1 MTTNRLRSFLRTC
14 VAISGFGTFFLFFAV
29 PLNAQS
35 SAFNFTYNGPLV
47 FPAGPGCSRSLQSIF
62 TGNEPVVTATTLG
75 ATVTMSMYD
84 PTGTLP
90 IQYAYTD
97 LIPAP
102 FTLTVGWF
110 VKDNLG
116 NSHTFQI
123 VGIKIVDNVAPTFDL
138 TNHPPTLSF
147 NSIAQ
152 VPPPVWPPFS
162 DNCGFAPV
170 PDTMYTQ
177 SGTVPPICSSGT
189 FMRTWKVTDLNNNTA
204 TFTQTIQIFRDT
216 LPPTV
221 SQFPQNGSAPCSQ
234 IPTAYPAWIAA
245 QMANF
250 TASDPSG
257 IKQYTNNAP
266 LPFPPG
272 CTAPVTVR
280 FRAIDNCNLSF
291 PVDVTF
297 TSFDNQPPVPVQ
309 DPRDSLG
316 YCSPTNSYLV
326 DLGKWIKN
334 HGYLQAYDSCS
345 AASYFTYSMKIGG
358 VVRDSAQVVAALQA
372 SFSGACGNQII
383 GNKLYNKV
391 RGKVLVEFLVKDA
404 CNNEA
409 SMGEALFGVI
419 DTVPPIIT
427 GIGLDEECG
436 GGNDQTFLQ
445 TWINAHGNA
454 TFTDEC
460 STVSWTDFS
469 WTTSNGQTGTGTFGT
484 GPYPTIQ
491 ANNCTW
497 WVDVTFRASDDCG
510 NVGFKK
516 LRFQIK
522 DTTKPAFPAQPT
534 MRVYCPDT
542 EPAIP
547 LPTVPATDNCDAIL
561 AYASTK
567 QTVPGSCSGNYNVVV
582 TFTATDD
589 CGNTSTGTQ
598 IYEIRDTVRP
608 IFTLVPV
615 GKTFRC
621 DTFALPAPAV
631 LGMGISA
638 DDPFGCSVILPNA
651 LTTSVASGKNP
662 DPALCGHYTYPIT
675 RTFTVRDDCGNTA
688 TATQVLNVVDNL
700 SPVLSGF
707 SDTTIACE
715 LPLVFLP
722 PTSVDACG
730 SPVTPPVKVSDVTSA
745 GPCPGSPIRTWVW
758 ESKDVCDNKGVFE
771 QMIFVRDTAHPVIL
785 TGVPPNI
792 SVECDAIPTAPLFS
806 NFTMDDNCD
815 ASPVLS
821 FLETELRD
829 PNTANCNHWTNYVI
843 RRQWTATDN
852 CGNARTYTQDIQV
865 QDNTGPLLTAVQPIM
880 LPADQGVCGATVVVP
895 SLLSVRDI
903 CTSLGSSLTLRDT
916 VALVNTSGLPN
927 NQVPVDTVVFQWSSP
942 NLPPTVP
949 VVGPATLIVTLQ
961 DADANDSTE
970 TLRILGEDN
979 SLLGFTRNIA
989 GQCSGQSSDTVSITA
1004 DQMNA
1009 WLTDGQL
1016 NIRLAAKG
1024 ITPVNNEVN
1033 AVCPSAFAY
1042 AQLSY
1047 GIASQQTPIALTYR
1061 LDANPA
1067 LAYPPSGS
1075 TFLTSGMHT
1084 IVYTATDCAGNTS
1097 SVSTTVSIQD
1107 LQPPTV
1113 TAPANQTYFVG
1124 QNNCESV
1131 VTLPFPGITDNCD
1144 VSGMLMKTSPLVS
1157 LDFASD
1163 PDAGFIPKDVTLN
1176 ITGLIP
1182 NAVGF
1187 GKLIIRHRGDNAQVG
1202 EFFKVFDENNNQV
1215 ATTSPSTTGDCNANF
1230 HESSFV
1236 VTAAL
1241 LNQWAANGVTSFKL
1255 VANDDAGTYT
1265 NFISPCGPQVA
1276 GPDGTSAVQAVLM
1289 YSYGMVDY
1297 EIQNAAGTPIQGGSL
1312 TGSQTTATLSAGN
1325 YKVKYTVADNSGV
1338 VGMAMYNL
1346 TVRDTVRPI
1355 AKCKDAFINT
1365 FPTGKKDT
1373 LTAAIINN
1381 GSTDNCSANLTYT
1394 LSRSEF
1400 SCLDIPQNPITIT
1413 LTVRDTSGN
1422 TSTCNALVQI
1432 NTAAPLPTFEPACD
1446 GGTLKLF
1453 ANPPVTPGGTN
1464 YTYMWTG
1471 PNGYTNNVDQNPV
1484 IPNATKLARDGTYT
1498 VKITGVPGCTAT
1510 GNVTVTLIAPP
1521 PKPNLMADST
1531 DLSYCVGN
1539 PILLST
1545 ASVGATYE
1553 WYEVLSPNPNPMLLG
1568 STTQPNFTINTPSIG
1583 QHQYFVRATGN
1594 GCTSQNSDSK
1604 FITMNPVPTA
1614 QVEAP
1619 LVIRCE
1625 GESLTLG
1632 AVTTPGSG
1640 VVYYW
1645 APLNVY
1651 SQFPLVTISLD
1662 SALHAGFYTLSVFQ
1676 GGCRSN
1682 PSVMEVRVKKKPA
1695 KPTLT
1700 TAKAQVCEG
1709 ANVLLISSISQAAEY
1724 RWKSPD
1730 QTKDTVTS
1738 GNSLNLVNITK
1749 AWEGSW
1755 RVTAFKDGCESQISD
1770 PLLIEVQ
1777 EYPDVTAPTL
1787 PTICQNDTLF
1797 LSATADKQIATWAW
1811 TGPGFS
1817 SFEQN
1822 PTRIPG
1828 VSGVYKVLGKTSFG
1842 CADSAFVT
1850 ALVSVPPQISASN
1863 DAFECL
1869 TGNQTIHLI
1878 SKISAGDGPFTFMW
1892 SGPNGYKS
1900 TDSIGLIPNATAI
1913 QTGAYNLVVKDK
1925 YGCPSAIA
1933 TTNVAGQNIPVTP
1946 NIETVPKDGKA
1957 CPGEMVVL
1965 QVTNASAYTGSVKY
1979 HWMGGAIGTTTTT
1992 VPEYKIFALN
2002 AQFAGDYTVIVEVD
2016 SCISLVS
2023 GTATITMNPKPTPPN
2038 ITSNSPVCSGETAVL
2053 TVLNPKSGQTYF
2065 WTGPKG
2071 YTSDQAT
2078 SLIPNADS
2086 MQHTGQYYCRT
2097 TSEEGCQSEQSEGVP
2112 LVVHPTPLVPF
2123 TLLTMPLCLGQPNT
2137 LRLRIDSVNATAGAT
2152 YQWFNAATNAS
2163 LGPPSTSPTFQTTNL
2178 ASVLQPGAN
2187 NFYVVAT
2194 RTNCPSGKSQQ
2205 VTVWAD
2211 TIPSSKAFAG
2221 PSFVACDT
2229 TPFLLNAVMP
2239 TVGSGT
2245 WTLFNGGTVQIVNPN
2260 SDSTLVR
2267 KAQPGGTYTFAW
2279 TISAGACKNY
2289 SQDTMVVKVNR
2300 KQTAVSPAIIT
2311 KCAVTEAQLSATQGD
2326 PILGFWSQDTSQYS
2340 ILNVRIADSSQTNTS
2355 VGPLTPGVS
2364 YFFYWNINVPGCPP
2378 SVSQTVLRSL
2388 SPKPFLG
2395 PNVTWCSPDATYL
2408 LQAPMLP
2415 SGQFGETGRW
2425 YSPETNLVFQNPTS
2439 LSSLVSGLKP
2449 GKNTIIWEIN
2459 GGQCGLDSRD
2469 TLIIDYGLAPVLT
2482 NDEITV
2488 PYGTKVTIDVL
2499 KNDLLPST
2507 FDAFIV
2513 AYPMGGKLDS
2523 ISDGLYTYQPNGS
2536 FSDKD
2541 VAFYRVCNFVCPL
2554 QTCATASI
2562 TFNVQKNVDC
2572 PPPTVITPNGDDLND
2587 AFVVGCQQGGDGPTN
2602 RTVTVFNQWG
2612 DEVFHKENYQND
2624 WKGTNSG
2631 GEDLPVGTYYVI
2643 VDFGDGSKPYAGF
2656 LMIQR

>member
-14 VAISGFGTFFLFFAV
+14 VAIAGFGTFSFFLAV
-29 PLNAQS
+29 PLNAQFT
-35 SAFNFTYNGPLV
+35 FNYTGPKV
-47 FPAGPGCSRSLQSIF
+47 FAAGPGCSRSLQSIF
-62 TGNEPVVTATTLG
+62 TGNMP
-75 ATVTMSMYD
+75 TVSSTGGPITMSMYD
-84 PTGTLP
+84 QSGSFPTT
-90 IQYAYTD
+90 YAYTD

-102 FTLTVGWF
+102 YTITVGWF
-110 VKDNLG
+110 VKDSSG
-116 NSHTFQI
+116 NSQTFLI
-123 VGIKIVDNVAPTFDL
+123 VGIQIVDNSPPTFDL

-162 DNCGFAPV
+162 DNCGFDPI
-170 PDTMYTQ
+170 PDTVYTQ

-189 FMRTWKVTDLNNNTA
+189 FLRIWKVTDLNNNTA

-257 IKQYTNNAP
+257 IHHYENNAP

-280 FRAIDNCNLSF
+280 FKVFDNCQLVF
-291 PVDVTF
+291 PVDATF
-297 TSFDNQPPVPVQ
+297 TSFDNQPPVVVQ
-309 DPRDSLG
+309 DPRDTVA
-316 YCSPTNSYLV
+316 YCSPTNAYLTEV
-326 DLGKWIKN
+326 GKWIKN

-345 AASYFTYSMKIGG
+345 AASYFTYRMKIGG
-358 VVRDSAQVVAALQA
+358 VERDSAQVVAALQA
-372 SFSGACGNQII
+372 SFSGACGSQII
-383 GNKLYNKV
+383 GNKQYDKV
-391 RGKVLVEFLVKDA
+391 RGKVLVEFLTKDA

-427 GIGLDEECG
+427 GIGLEEECG

-460 STVSWTDFS
+460 SVVSWTDFS
-469 WTTSNGQTGTGTFGT
+469 WTTSNGQTGTGTFGA
-484 GPYPTIQ
+484 GPYPMVQ

-497 WVDVTFRASDDCG
+497 WSDVTFRASDDCG
-510 NVGFKK
+510 NVGSKK

-522 DTTKPAFPAQPT
+522 DTTKPVLPSQPT
-534 MRVYCPDT
+534 IRVYCPDT
-542 EPAIP
+542 EPATP
-547 LPTVPATDNCDAIL
+547 LPTLPATDNCDAIL
-561 AYASTK
+561 AYAFSK

-582 TFTATDD
+582 TFTVTDD

-598 IYEIRDTVRP
+598 TYEIRDTVRP
-608 IFTLVPV
+608 IFTLVPAA
-615 GKTFRC
+615 KTFRC

-631 LGMGISA
+631 LGMGITA
-638 DDPFGCSVILPNA
+638 DDPFGCSVIPPNG
-651 LTTSVASGKNP
+651 LTTAIASGRNP

-700 SPVLSGF
+700 PPVLSGF
-707 SDTTIACE
+707 ADTTIACE
-715 LPLVFLP
+715 LPLLFP
-722 PTSVDACG
+722 APTSSDFCG
-730 SPVTPPVKVSDVTSA
+730 SPVTAPVKKSDVISA
-745 GPCPGSPIRTWVW
+745 GPCPNSPIRTWVW
-758 ESKDVCDNKGVFE
+758 ESQDVCGNKGLFE
-771 QMIFVRDTAHPVIL
+771 QMIMVLDTARPVIL
-785 TGVPPNI
+785 AGVPPNI
-792 SVECDAIPTAPLFS
+792 SVECDAIPAAPLFAT
-806 NFTMDDNCD
+806 FTMSDNCS
-815 ASPVLS
+815 ANTGLS
-821 FLETELRD
+821 FAETEIRNPSLNSCD
-829 PNTANCNHWTNYVI
+829 HWANYVV
-843 RRQWTATDN
+843 RRQWTVTDD
-852 CGNARTYTQDIQV
+852 CGNARTYTQNIQV
-865 QDNTGPLLTAVQPIM
+865 QDNTGPLMKAVPPII

-895 SLLSVRDI
+895 SLLAVQDI
-903 CTSLGSSLTLRDT
+903 CTSLGSSITLRDT
-916 VALVNTSGLPN
+916 AMLVNTSGLLN
-927 NQVPVDTVVFQWSSP
+927 NQVPVDTVVFQWASP

-979 SLLGFTRNIA
+979 SLLGFTDTIA
-989 GQCSGQSSDTVSITA
+989 GQCIGQSSVTVSITA

-1016 NIRLAAKG
+1016 NIRLAPKG

-1042 AQLSY
+1042 AELSY
-1047 GIASQQTPIALTYR
+1047 AIAVQQRPIALTYR
-1061 LDANPA
+1061 LDGGPSQ
-1067 LAYPPSGS
+1067 AYPPAGS
-1075 TFLTSGMHT
+1075 TFLTAGTHH
-1084 IVYTATDCAGNTS
+1084 IEYTATDCAGNTS
-1097 SVSTTVSIQD
+1097 SASTTVSIQD

-1113 TAPANQTYFVG
+1113 TVPANQTYFVG
-1124 QNNCESV
+1124 QNNCESL

-1144 VSGMLMKTSPLVS
+1144 VSGMLMKSSAIVP
-1157 LDFASD
+1157 LDFVSD

-1182 NAVGF
+1182 NAVGL
-1187 GKLIIRHRGDNAQVG
+1187 GKLIIRHRGDNAQLG
-1202 EFFKVFDENNNQV
+1202 EFFKILDEDNTQI
-1215 ATTSPSTTGDCNANF
+1215 ATTSPSTAGECNANF

-1265 NFISPCGPQVA
+1265 NFISPCGLQMA
-1276 GPDGTSAVQAVLM
+1276 GSDGTSAVQAVLM
-1289 YSYGMVDY
+1289 YSYGVVDY
-1297 EIQNAAGTPIQGGSL
+1297 EIQNAAGVPIQGGSL
-1312 TGSQTTATLSAGN
+1312 NGNQTTTTLPAGN
-1325 YKVKYTVADNSGV
+1325 YKVKYSVADNSGV
-1338 VGMAMYNL
+1338 IGSAMYNL

-1394 LSRSEF
+1394 LSRSVF

-1453 ANPPVTPGGTN
+1453 ANPPVTPGGAN

-1471 PNGYTNNVDQNPV
+1471 PTFYSSNDPNPV

-1521 PKPNLMADST
+1521 PKPNLVADST

-1553 WYEVLSPNPNPMLLG
+1553 WYEVVQPNPNPMLLG
-1568 STTQPNFTINTPSIG
+1568 STTQPNFTISTPSIG

-1619 LVIRCE
+1619 LVVRCE

-1640 VVYYW
+1640 VVYHW

-1651 SQFPLVTISLD
+1651 SQFPLVAPSLD

-1676 GGCRSN
+1676 GGCRST
-1682 PSVMEVRVKKKPA
+1682 PSVTEVRVKKKPA
-1695 KPTLT
+1695 KPNLT

-1730 QTKDTVTS
+1730 QTKDTVTN
-1738 GNSLNLVNITK
+1738 GNSLNLTNITK

-1755 RVTAFKDGCESQISD
+1755 RVSAFKDGCESQISD
-1770 PLLIEVQ
+1770 PLLIQVE
-1777 EYPDVTAPTL
+1777 EYPDVTTTAPQT
-1787 PTICQNDTLF
+1787 TICQNDTLK
-1797 LSATADKQIATWAW
+1797 LSATADKPIAVWSW
-1811 TGPGFS
+1811 TGPGPFS
-1817 SFEQN
+1817 SFQQN
-1822 PTRIPG
+1822 PKRFPG
-1828 VSGVYKVLGKTSFG
+1828 VTGTYKVIGKTSFG

-1863 DAFECL
+1863 DSLRCL
-1869 TGNQTIHLI
+1869 TGNQTVQLF
-1878 SKISAGDGPFTFMW
+1878 SKIHSGEGPFMFAW
-1892 SGPNGYKS
+1892 SGPVGYNS
-1900 TDSIGLIPNATAI
+1900 TDSIGLIPNATAA

-1925 YGCPSAIA
+1925 YGCPSAMA
-1933 TTNVAGQNIPVTP
+1933 TTNVTGQNIPKTP
-1946 NIETVPKDGKA
+1946 SIEAVPAAA

-1965 QVTNASAYTGSVKY
+1965 RVTNPGDYSGNVKY
-1979 HWMGGAIGTTTTT
+1979 HWSTPVSMETTT

-2002 AQFAGDYTVIVEVD
+2002 AQFAGNYTVIVEVD

-2023 GTATITMNPKPTPPN
+2023 ATATVVLKPKPTPPN
-2038 ITSNSPVCSGETAVL
+2038 ITATSPVCTGQTATL
-2053 TVLNPKSGQTYF
+2053 TVLNPKINQTYF
-2065 WTGPKG
+2065 WTGGPSG
-2071 YTSDQAT
+2071 YTSSLPT
-2078 SLIPNADS
+2078 SEIPNVDS
-2086 MQHTGQYYCRT
+2086 MQHAGFYYCRT
-2097 TSEEGCQSEQSEGVP
+2097 TLNGCTSEQSEGIELKVN
-2112 LVVHPTPLVPF
+2112 VTPKLPVAF
-2123 TLLTMPLCLGQPNT
+2123 STTSPLCIGQANT
-2137 LRLRIDSVNATAGAT
+2137 LKLEVSPDTTAWGVA
-2152 YQWFNAATNAS
+2152 YQWFNAALPLPLA
-2163 LGPPSTSPTFQTTNL
+2163 PPSALPTFQTSDL
-2178 ASVLQPGAN
+2178 PSVLKPGAN

-2194 RTNCPSGKSQQ
+2194 RNNCSSGPSQT
-2205 VTVWAD
+2205 VTIWAD
-2211 TIPSSKAFAG
+2211 TIPSSQAFAG
-2221 PSFVACDT
+2221 LDFVACDT
-2229 TPFLLNAVMP
+2229 TPFLLNAAMP
-2239 TVGSGT
+2239 TVGGGT
-2245 WTLFNGGTVQIVNPN
+2245 WNLAQGEPSLIIVNPN

-2267 KAQPGGTYTFAW
+2267 KAKPNGPNGAYIFSW

-2289 SQDTMVVKVNR
+2289 STDNVEVIVNP
-2300 KQTAVSPAIIT
+2300 KQKAVSIPLIT
-2311 KCAVTEAQLSATQGD
+2311 KCAVMEAELSATQGS
-2326 PILGFWSQDTSQYS
+2326 PIKGFWTQDGTQAF
-2340 ILNVRIADSSQTNTS
+2340 LNVVIEDSSQVNTRVKS
-2355 VGPLTPGVS
+2355 LSPNNT
-2364 YFFYWNINVPGCPP
+2364 YFFYWNIAVPGCPL
-2378 SVSQTVLRSL
+2378 SVSQTVLRNL
-2388 SPKPFLG
+2388 SGKPSLG
-2395 PNVTWCSPDATYL
+2395 PDVTWCSPNGSYL
-2408 LQAPMLP
+2408 LKAPQL
-2415 SGQFGETGRW
+2415 FNEKGRW
-2425 YSPETNLVFQNPTS
+2425 LRPDSEPNLAFTEPNSEVS
-2439 LSSLVSGLKP
+2439 VVSGLKP
-2449 GKNTIIWEIN
+2449 GPNTVIWETN
-2459 GGQCGLDSRD
+2459 GGFCGPNSRD
-2469 TLIIDYGLAPVLT
+2469 TLIINYGIAPVLT
-2482 NDEITV
+2482 NDAITV
-2488 PYGTKVTIDVL
+2488 PYGTPVTIDVL
-2499 KNDLLPST
+2499 QNDILPST
-2507 FDAFIV
+2507 RKTYILAN
-2513 AYPMGGKLDS
+2513 PLGGTIDTIAEGVYK
-2523 ISDGLYTYQPNGS
+2523 YQPIGTFTGS
-2536 FSDKD
+2536 D
-2541 VAFYRVCNFVCPL
+2541 VAFYRVCNFVCPDT
-2554 QTCATASI
+2554 TCATASI
-2562 TFNVQKNVDC
+2562 TFTVLPNVDC
-2572 PPPTVITPNGDDLND
+2572 TIPTLITPNGDGLND
-2587 AFVVGCQQGGDGPTN
+2587 AFVVRCQQGEGPTN

-2624 WKGTNSG
+2624 WEGTNSG

-2643 VDFGDGSKPYAGF
+2643 IDFNDGTKPYAGF